1 MSTPAID
8 NSGKSKLRHLSF
20 ILKICVFATGCAAMV
35 TEYTLAT
42 LASYL
47 LGDSI
52 RQWTIVISLM
62 LFSMGL
68 GSRYSRKFEAQLLD
82 RFVLIEFGL
91 SFLCTFSAMFCFW
104 ISAYTIN
111 FGLVIY
117 AVACMIGFMTGLEIP
132 LITRI
137 NQSYESLRENIS
149 SVMEYDYYG
158 GLLGGAL
165 FAFVLLPFLG
175 LTYTPVLIGS
185 LNLLVASLILWYFPD
200 RLMRPRILNIQFAAL
215 FLVSVLAFVVAKP
228 IVLYGEQHKY
238 KDKIV
243 YQEQTRY
250 QKIVVTQWKEDYW
263 LFINGST
270 QFSTYD
276 EERYHEPLVHPL
288 MGLIKERK
296 DILLLGGGDGLA
308 AREILKYPDVENLTL
323 VDLDPAMTRLARQD
337 TIFLS
342 INQGSLN
349 DPRVRVVNQD
359 AYQFIKNSG
368 DLYDAVII
376 DLPDPKSVSLSLLY
390 SLGFYKMVEKHLKPF
405 GSMVTQSTSPLYS
418 PEAFLCIKKTMEAAG
433 FSTVPYQNSVPS
445 MGQWGWVIGVRHE
458 AMPAQRL
465 KQELLTLEFADI
477 ETRFFN
483 RDAMISMAHFGKGLF
498 EKEAQI
504 EPNTQFDHNILKYY
518 RQGNWDVY

>member
-8 NSGKSKLRHLSF
+8 RPEKSKLRRLSF
-20 ILKICVFATGCAAMV
+20 ILKICVFTTGCAAMV

-91 SFLCTFSAMFCFW
+91 SFLCMFSAMFCFW
-104 ISAYTIN
+104 ISAYTMH
-111 FGLVIY
+111 FGLVVY
-117 AVACMIGFMTGLEIP
+117 AIACMIGFMTGLEIP

-200 RLMRPRILNIQFAAL
+200 RLARPRILNIQFAAL
-215 FLVSVLAFVVAKP
+215 FMTAILAFTVAKP
-228 IVLYGEQHKY
+228 IILYGEQHKY

-250 QKIVVTQWKEDYW
+250 QKIVVTQWKDDYW

-276 EERYHEPLVHPL
+276 EERYHEPLVHPVL
-288 MGLIKERK
+288 GLIKERK

-308 AREILKYPDVENLTL
+308 AREILKYSDVESLTL
-323 VDLDPAMTRLARQD
+323 VDLDPAMTRLAQQD
-337 TIFLS
+337 KIFLS

-349 DPRVRVVNQD
+349 DTRVRVVNQD

-368 DLYDAVII
+368 DLYDAVIV

-405 GSMVTQSTSPLYS
+405 GAMVTQSTSPLYS

-445 MGQWGWVIGVRHE
+445 MGQWGWVLGVTQR

-465 KQELLTLEFADI
+465 KKELLILEFEDI
-477 ETRFFN
+477 KTRFLN

-498 EKEAQI
+498 EKEARI
-504 EPNTQFDHNILKYY
+504 EPSTQFNHNILKYY
-518 RQGNWDVY
+518 RQGSWDLY

>member
-1 MSTPAID
+1 MTIPAID
-8 NSGKSKLRHLSF
+8 NKDKLKRLSF
-20 ILKICVFATGCAAMV
+20 ILKVCVFTTGCATMV

-47 LGDSI
+47 LGNSI
-52 RQWTIVISLM
+52 LQWTVVISLM

-68 GSRYSRKFEAQLLD
+68 GSRYSRKYKTDLLD
-82 RFVLIEFGL
+82 RFTLTEFGL

-104 ISAYTIN
+104 ISAYTIH

-117 AVACMIGFMTGLEIP
+117 GLACMIGFMTGLEIP

-137 NQSYESLRENIS
+137 NESYESLRENIS

-185 LNLLVASLILWYFPD
+185 LNLLVASLILWTFPD
-200 RLMRPRILNIQFAAL
+200 HLTRPSILNIQFAVLLMA
-215 FLVSVLAFVVAKP
+215 SILAFAVAKP
-228 IVLYGEQHKY
+228 IILYGEQHKY

-250 QKIVVTQWKEDYW
+250 QKIVVTQWKDDYW

-288 MGLIKERK
+288 LGLIKERK

-323 VDLDPAMTRLARQD
+323 VDLDPAMTQLARQNY
-337 TIFLS
+337 IFLG
-342 INQGSLN
+342 INHGSLN

-368 DLYDAVII
+368 DLYDAVIV

-390 SLGFYKMVEKHLKPF
+390 SLEFYKMVEKHLKPF
-405 GSMVTQSTSPLYS
+405 GAMVTQSTSPLYS

-433 FSTVPYQNSVPS
+433 FSTLPYQNSVPS
-445 MGQWGWVIGVRHE
+445 MGLWGWILGVRQK

-465 KQELLTLEFADI
+465 KQDLTALEFADI
-477 ETRFFN
+477 KTRFLN

-518 RQGNWDVY
+518 RQGSWDLY

>member
-1 MSTPAID
+1 
-8 NSGKSKLRHLSF
+8 
-20 ILKICVFATGCAAMV
+20 
-35 TEYTLAT
+35 
-42 LASYL
+42 
-47 LGDSI
+47 
-52 RQWTIVISLM
+52 M

>member
-8 NSGKSKLRHLSF
+8 NSDKSKLRRLSF

>member
-1 MSTPAID
+1 MPTTSID
-8 NSGKSKLRHLSF
+8 SHENLKLRRLSF
-20 ILKICVFATGCAAMV
+20 ILKACVFATGCAAIV

-47 LGDSI
+47 LGDAVL
-52 RQWTIVISLM
+52 QWTIVISLM

-68 GSRYSRKFEAQLLD
+68 GSRYSRKYEARLLD

-104 ISAYTIN
+104 ISAYTIH
-111 FGLVIY
+111 FGLVVYGI
-117 AVACMIGFMTGLEIP
+117 ACMIGFMTGLEIP
-132 LITRI
+132 LITRT
-137 NQSYESLRENIS
+137 NQIYESLRNNIS

-165 FAFVLLPFLG
+165 FAFILLPFCG
-175 LTYTPVLIGS
+175 LTYTPVIIGS
-185 LNLLVASLILWYFPD
+185 LNLVVASLILWQFSD
-200 RLMRPRILNIQFAAL
+200 RLERPRILNIQF
-215 FLVSVLAFVVAKP
+215 VVLLLISGMAFAVAKP
-228 IVLYGEQHKY
+228 IVLYSEQHKY

-250 QKIVVTQWKEDYW
+250 QKIVVTQWKDDFW

-276 EERYHEPLVHPL
+276 EERYHEPLVHPV
-288 MGLIKERK
+288 MSLIEERN

-308 AREILKYPDVENLTL
+308 AREILKYSDVESLTV
-323 VDLDPAMTRLARQD
+323 VDLDPAMTRLAQQD
-337 TIFLS
+337 KIFLN

-359 AYQFIKNSG
+359 AYQFIKESG
-368 DLYDAVII
+368 NFYDAIII

-390 SLGFYKMVEKHLKPF
+390 TLGFYKMLEKHLKPF
-405 GSMVTQSTSPLYS
+405 GAMVTQSTSPLYS
-418 PEAFLCIKKTMEAAG
+418 PEAFICIKKTMQAAG
-433 FSTVPYQNSVPS
+433 FSILSYQNSVPS
-445 MGQWGWVIGVRHE
+445 MGQWGWQLGVRKKVMS
-458 AMPAQRL
+458 ADL
-465 KQELLTLEFADI
+465 VKQKLTMIKFQNI

-483 RDAMISMAHFGKGLF
+483 QDAMISMVNFGKGLF
-498 EKEAQI
+498 GREGEI
-504 EPNTQFDHNILKYY
+504 ESNTQFNHNILKYY
-518 RQGNWDVY
+518 RQGSWDLY

>member
-1 MSTPAID
+1 MTTPAID
-8 NSGKSKLRHLSF
+8 NKYKLKRLSF
-20 ILKICVFATGCAAMV
+20 ILKVCVFTTGCATMV

-47 LGDSI
+47 LGNSI
-52 RQWTIVISLM
+52 LQWTIIISLM

-68 GSRYSRKFEAQLLD
+68 GSRCSRKYKTHRLD
-82 RFVLIEFGL
+82 RFVLTEFGL

-104 ISAYTIN
+104 ISAYTMH

-117 AVACMIGFMTGLEIP
+117 GIACMIGFMTGLEIP

-137 NQSYESLRENIS
+137 NESYESLRENIS

-200 RLMRPRILNIQFAAL
+200 HLTRPRILNFQFAAL
-215 FLVSVLAFVVAKP
+215 FMTSILAFAVAKP
-228 IVLYGEQHKY
+228 IILYGEQHKY

-250 QKIVVTQWKEDYW
+250 QKIVVTQWKDDYW

-276 EERYHEPLVHPL
+276 EERYHEPLVHPV

-296 DILLLGGGDGLA
+296 NILLLGGGDGLA
-308 AREILKYPDVENLTL
+308 AREILKYPDVETLTL

-337 TIFLS
+337 KIFLS

-359 AYQFIKNSG
+359 AYQFIKNS
-368 DLYDAVII
+368 DALYDAVII

-405 GSMVTQSTSPLYS
+405 GAMVTQSTSPLYS
-418 PEAFLCIKKTMEAAG
+418 PEAFLCIKKTMQAAG
-433 FSTVPYQNSVPS
+433 FSTLPYQNSVPS
-445 MGQWGWVIGVRHE
+445 MGQWGWVLGVKQKVMSAPH
-458 AMPAQRL
+458 L
-465 KQELLTLEFADI
+465 KKNLTALKFADI
-477 ETRFFN
+477 ETHFLN
-483 RDAMISMAHFGKGLF
+483 QDAMISMAHFGKGLF
-498 EKEAQI
+498 EKAGQI

-518 RQGNWDVY
+518 RQGSWDLY

>member
-8 NSGKSKLRHLSF
+8 NSGKSKLRRLSF

-215 FLVSVLAFVVAKP
+215 FLVSVLAFAVAKP

-504 EPNTQFDHNILKYY
+504 EPNT
-518 RQGNWDVY
+518 

>member
-1 MSTPAID
+1 MTIPAID
-8 NSGKSKLRHLSF
+8 NKDKLKRLSF
-20 ILKICVFATGCAAMV
+20 ILKVCVFTTGCATMV

-47 LGDSI
+47 LGNSI
-52 RQWTIVISLM
+52 LQWTVVISLM

-68 GSRYSRKFEAQLLD
+68 GSRYSRKYKTDLLD
-82 RFVLIEFGL
+82 RFTLTEFGL

-104 ISAYTIN
+104 ISAYTIH
-111 FGLVIY
+111 FGLVVY
-117 AVACMIGFMTGLEIP
+117 GVACMIGFMTGLEIP

-137 NQSYESLRENIS
+137 NESYESLRENIS

-185 LNLLVASLILWYFPD
+185 LNLLVASLILWTFPD
-200 RLMRPRILNIQFAAL
+200 HLTRPSILNIQFAVLLMA
-215 FLVSVLAFVVAKP
+215 SILAFAVAKP
-228 IVLYGEQHKY
+228 IILYGEQHKY

-250 QKIVVTQWKEDYW
+250 QKIVVTQWKDDYW

-288 MGLIKERK
+288 LGLIKERK

-308 AREILKYPDVENLTL
+308 AREILKYLDVENLTL
-323 VDLDPAMTRLARQD
+323 VDLDPAMTQLARQD
-337 TIFLS
+337 KIFLS
-342 INQGSLN
+342 INKGSLN
-349 DPRVRVVNQD
+349 DPRVRVINQD
-359 AYQFIKNSG
+359 AYQFIKNSV

-405 GSMVTQSTSPLYS
+405 GAMVTQSTSPLYS
-418 PEAFLCIKKTMEAAG
+418 PEAFLCIKKTLEAAG
-433 FSTVPYQNSVPS
+433 FSTLPYQNSVPS
-445 MGQWGWVIGVRHE
+445 MGQWGWVLGVRQK

-465 KQELLTLEFADI
+465 KQDLTALEFADI
-477 ETRFFN
+477 KTRFLN

-518 RQGNWDVY
+518 RQGSWDLY

>member
-215 FLVSVLAFVVAKP
+215 FLVSVLAFAVAKP

>member
-1 MSTPAID
+1 MPTTSID
-8 NSGKSKLRHLSF
+8 NHENLKLRRLSF
-20 ILKICVFATGCAAMV
+20 ILKACVFATGCAAIV

-47 LGDSI
+47 LGDAI
-52 RQWTIVISLM
+52 LQWTIVISLM

-68 GSRYSRKFEAQLLD
+68 GSRYSRKYETQLLD

-104 ISAYTIN
+104 ISSYTIH
-111 FGLVIY
+111 FGLVVYGI
-117 AVACMIGFMTGLEIP
+117 ACMIGFMTGLEIP

-137 NQSYESLRENIS
+137 NQTYESLRENIS

-165 FAFVLLPFLG
+165 FAFVLLPFCG
-175 LTYTPVLIGS
+175 LTYTPVIIGS
-185 LNLLVASLILWYFPD
+185 LNLIVASLILWQFPN
-200 RLMRPRILNIQFAAL
+200 RLERPQILNIQFI
-215 FLVSVLAFVVAKP
+215 VLLLISGMAFAVAKP

-250 QKIVVTQWKEDYW
+250 QKIVITEWKDDFW

-288 MGLIKERK
+288 MGLIEERN

-308 AREILKYPDVENLTL
+308 AREILKYSDVESLTV
-323 VDLDPAMTRLARQD
+323 VDLDPAMTRLAQQD
-337 TIFLS
+337 KIFLN
-342 INQGSLN
+342 INKDSLN

-359 AYQFIKNSG
+359 AYQFIKESG
-368 DLYDAVII
+368 NLYDAII
-376 DLPDPKSVSLSLLY
+376 VDLPDPKSVSLSLLY

-405 GSMVTQSTSPLYS
+405 GAMVTQSTSPLYS
-418 PEAFLCIKKTMEAAG
+418 PKAFLCIKKTMQAAE
-433 FSTVPYQNSVPS
+433 FSILSYQNSVPS
-445 MGQWGWVIGVRHE
+445 MGQWGWQLGVRKKVMS
-458 AMPAQRL
+458 ADLL
-465 KQELLTLEFADI
+465 KQKLTTKKFSNV
-477 ETRFFN
+477 ETQFFN
-483 RDAMISMAHFGKGLF
+483 QDAMISMVHFGKGLF
-498 EKEAQI
+498 EKEGEI
-504 EPNTQFDHNILKYY
+504 EPNTQFNHNILKYY
-518 RQGNWDVY
+518 QQGSWDLY

>member
-1 MSTPAID
+1 MTIPAID
-8 NSGKSKLRHLSF
+8 NKDKLKRLSF
-20 ILKICVFATGCAAMV
+20 ILKVCVFTTGCATMV

-47 LGDSI
+47 LGNSI
-52 RQWTIVISLM
+52 LQWTVVISLM

-68 GSRYSRKFEAQLLD
+68 GSRYSRKYKTDLLD
-82 RFVLIEFGL
+82 RFTLTEFGL

-104 ISAYTIN
+104 ISAYTIH
-111 FGLVIY
+111 FGLVVY
-117 AVACMIGFMTGLEIP
+117 GVACMIGFMTGLEIP

-137 NQSYESLRENIS
+137 NESYESLRENIS

-158 GLLGGAL
+158 ALLGGAL

-185 LNLLVASLILWYFPD
+185 LNLLVASLILWTFPD
-200 RLMRPRILNIQFAAL
+200 HLTRPSILNIQFAVLLMA
-215 FLVSVLAFVVAKP
+215 SILAFAVAKP
-228 IVLYGEQHKY
+228 IILYGEQHKY

-250 QKIVVTQWKEDYW
+250 QKIVVTQWKDDYW

-288 MGLIKERK
+288 LGLIKERK

-323 VDLDPAMTRLARQD
+323 VDLDPAMTQLARQD
-337 TIFLS
+337 KIFLS
-342 INQGSLN
+342 INKGSLN
-349 DPRVRVVNQD
+349 DPRVRVINQD
-359 AYQFIKNSG
+359 AYQFIKNSV

-405 GSMVTQSTSPLYS
+405 GAMVTQSTSPLYS
-418 PEAFLCIKKTMEAAG
+418 PEAFLCIKKTLEAAG
-433 FSTVPYQNSVPS
+433 FSTLPYQNSVPS
-445 MGQWGWVIGVRHE
+445 MGLWGWILGVRQK

-465 KQELLTLEFADI
+465 KQDLTALEFADI
-477 ETRFFN
+477 KTRFLN

-518 RQGNWDVY
+518 RQGSWDLY

>member
-1 MSTPAID
+1 M
-8 NSGKSKLRHLSF
+8 SF

-111 FGLVIY
+111 FGLVVY

>member
-1 MSTPAID
+1 MTIPAID
-8 NSGKSKLRHLSF
+8 NKDKLKRLSF
-20 ILKICVFATGCAAMV
+20 ILKVCVFTTGCATMV

-47 LGDSI
+47 LGNSI
-52 RQWTIVISLM
+52 LQWTVVISLM

-68 GSRYSRKFEAQLLD
+68 GSRYSRKYKTDLLD
-82 RFVLIEFGL
+82 RFTLTEFGL

-104 ISAYTIN
+104 ISAYTIH
-111 FGLVIY
+111 FGLVVY
-117 AVACMIGFMTGLEIP
+117 GVACMIGFMTGLEIP

-137 NQSYESLRENIS
+137 NESYESLRENIS

-158 GLLGGAL
+158 ALLGGAL

-185 LNLLVASLILWYFPD
+185 LNLLVASLILWTFPD
-200 RLMRPRILNIQFAAL
+200 HLTRPRILNIQFAVLLMA
-215 FLVSVLAFVVAKP
+215 SILAFAVAKP
-228 IVLYGEQHKY
+228 IILYGEQHKY

-250 QKIVVTQWKEDYW
+250 QKIVVTQWKDDYW

-288 MGLIKERK
+288 LGLIKERK

-323 VDLDPAMTRLARQD
+323 VDLDPAMSRLARQD
-337 TIFLS
+337 KIFLG
-342 INQGSLN
+342 INHGSLN
-349 DPRVRVVNQD
+349 DPRVRVINQD
-359 AYQFIKNSG
+359 AYQFIKNSV

-405 GSMVTQSTSPLYS
+405 GAMVTQSTSPLYS
-418 PEAFLCIKKTMEAAG
+418 PEAFLCIKKTLEAAG
-433 FSTVPYQNSVPS
+433 FSTLPYQNSVPS
-445 MGQWGWVIGVRHE
+445 MGQWGWVLGARQK

-465 KQELLTLEFADI
+465 KQDLTALEFADI
-477 ETRFFN
+477 KTRFLN

-518 RQGNWDVY
+518 RQGSWDLY

>member
-1 MSTPAID
+1 
-8 NSGKSKLRHLSF
+8 
-20 ILKICVFATGCAAMV
+20 
-35 TEYTLAT
+35 
-42 LASYL
+42 
-47 LGDSI
+47 
-52 RQWTIVISLM
+52 M

-228 IVLYGEQHKY
+228 IILYGEQHKY

>member
-8 NSGKSKLRHLSF
+8 NSGKSKLRRLSF

-215 FLVSVLAFVVAKP
+215 FLVSVLAFAVAKP

>member
-68 GSRYSRKFEAQLLD
+68 GSRYSRKFEARLLD

-104 ISAYTIN
+104 ISAYTMH

-149 SVMEYDYYG
+149 SVMEFDYYG

-185 LNLLVASLILWYFPD
+185 LNLLVASLILWNFPD
-200 RLMRPRILNIQFAAL
+200 RLTRPRVLNVQFAVL
-215 FLVSVLAFVVAKP
+215 FLVSVLAFTVAKP
-228 IVLYGEQHKY
+228 IILYGEQHKY

-250 QKIVVTQWKEDYW
+250 QKIVVTQWKDDYW
-263 LFINGST
+263 LFINGNT

-308 AREILKYPDVENLTL
+308 AREILKYSDVEHLTL
-323 VDLDPAMTRLARQD
+323 VDLDPAMTRLAQQD

-349 DPRVRVVNQD
+349 DSRVRVVNQD
-359 AYQFIKNSG
+359 AYQFIKKSG
-368 DLYDAVII
+368 DLYDAIII

>member
-1 MSTPAID
+1 MTIPAID
-8 NSGKSKLRHLSF
+8 NKDKLKRLSF
-20 ILKICVFATGCAAMV
+20 ILKVCVFTTGCATMV

-47 LGDSI
+47 LGNSI
-52 RQWTIVISLM
+52 LQWTVVISLM

-68 GSRYSRKFEAQLLD
+68 GSRYSRKYKTDLLD
-82 RFVLIEFGL
+82 RFTLTEFGL

-104 ISAYTIN
+104 ISAYTIH
-111 FGLVIY
+111 FGLVVY
-117 AVACMIGFMTGLEIP
+117 GVACMIGFMTGLEIP

-137 NQSYESLRENIS
+137 NESYESLRENIS

-158 GLLGGAL
+158 ALLGGAL

-185 LNLLVASLILWYFPD
+185 LNLLVASLILWTFPD
-200 RLMRPRILNIQFAAL
+200 HLTRPSILNIQFAVLLMA
-215 FLVSVLAFVVAKP
+215 SILAFAVAKP
-228 IVLYGEQHKY
+228 IILYGEQHKY

-250 QKIVVTQWKEDYW
+250 QKIVVTQWKDDYW

-288 MGLIKERK
+288 LGLIKERK

-323 VDLDPAMTRLARQD
+323 VDLDPAMTQLARQD
-337 TIFLS
+337 KIFLG
-342 INQGSLN
+342 INHGSLN
-349 DPRVRVVNQD
+349 DPRVRVINQD
-359 AYQFIKNSG
+359 AYQFIKNSV

-405 GSMVTQSTSPLYS
+405 GAMVTQSTSPLYS
-418 PEAFLCIKKTMEAAG
+418 PEAFLCIKKTLEAAG
-433 FSTVPYQNSVPS
+433 FSTLPYQNSVPS
-445 MGQWGWVIGVRHE
+445 MGQWGWVLGARQK

-465 KQELLTLEFADI
+465 KQDLTALEFADI
-477 ETRFFN
+477 KTRFLN

-518 RQGNWDVY
+518 RQGSWDLY

>member
-8 NSGKSKLRHLSF
+8 NSGKSKLRRLSF

-111 FGLVIY
+111 FGLVVY

>member
-8 NSGKSKLRHLSF
+8 NSGKSKLRRLSF

-104 ISAYTIN
+104 ISAYTMH

-117 AVACMIGFMTGLEIP
+117 GVACMIGFLTGLEIP

-137 NQSYESLRENIS
+137 NQSFESLRENIS

-185 LNLLVASLILWYFPD
+185 FNLLVASLILWYFPD
-200 RLMRPRILNIQFAAL
+200 RLTRPRILNAQFIAL
-215 FLVSVLAFVVAKP
+215 FLVSVLAFAVAKP
-228 IVLYGEQHKY
+228 IILYGEQHKY
-238 KDKIV
+238 KDKII

-250 QKIVVTQWKEDYW
+250 QKIVVTQWKDDYW

-276 EERYHEPLVHPL
+276 EERYHEPLVHPV

-337 TIFLS
+337 KIFLS
-342 INQGSLN
+342 INHGSLN

-368 DLYDAVII
+368 DLYDAVIV

-390 SLGFYKMVEKHLKPF
+390 SLGFYKMVDKHLKPF
-405 GSMVTQSTSPLYS
+405 GAMVTQSTSPLYS

>member
-8 NSGKSKLRHLSF
+8 NSGKSKLRRLSF

-215 FLVSVLAFVVAKP
+215 FLVSVLAFAVAKP

-376 DLPDPKSVSLSLLY
+376 DLPDPKSVSLSRLY